1 MLWPS
6 SFYNKFFHYKIYP
19 FIIVNI
25 LQDFK
30 VYVISGGNSHQVKAA
45 PVELVINIWLDI
57 VHTLKGQ
64 WNGILGDFDAK
75 IGCIDHM
82 LCKQR

>member
-1 MLWPS
+1 M
-6 SFYNKFFHYKIYP
+6 
-19 FIIVNI
+19 
-25 LQDFK
+25 
-30 VYVISGGNSHQVKAA
+30 ISGGNSHQVKAA